1 MKRAEPLDLFWSLA
15 VFPINQAERRGEQK
29 DNGRKEVC
37 VCCLSGGRD
46 WEHVHAHR
54 TVIFENNKFSSTIY
68 MVFFIQI
75 YKEHQFLYIFLIP
88 FCFLCLCT

>member
-37 VCCLSGGRD
+37 VCVLFKWG
-46 WEHVHAHR
+46 A
-54 TVIFENNKFSSTIY
+54 
-68 MVFFIQI
+68 
-75 YKEHQFLYIFLIP
+75 
-88 FCFLCLCT
+88 